1 MAEPPL
7 SKPTGGPWDSPPPGA
22 FELQRMNPDDTIPS
36 VSPWI
41 RHTSSAM
48 LAGVV
53 LALAFISMAPYR
65 VIVRGYGSVRPT
77 GELVLINAPFEAR
90 VAAIHVKTNQT
101 VRLGDAIVS
110 LDRSGDVS
118 QSLQFAQS
126 QQALLR
132 QSAALQSQ
140 TGAELATAALEVQKT
155 RSALELA
162 LSEYQR
168 YSQLASSGAVS
179 LSMLA
184 EKQARYYKEKASLAQ
199 ASKRLDEIQSKSRS
213 SQAQLEREQAAII
226 ANLGE
231 AQRRVVNATVRSPVE
246 GVVFKLEVRN
256 PMQTVSAGQKLASIA
271 PSQAEMVAK
280 VAVQG
285 EDVDLVVP
293 GQRADLRLQACPFP
307 DFGTLPARVMAISPD
322 ALPAQSEPESSEVGE
337 RPPLNGLYEVT
348 LRLEKRA
355 LQSRSRRCVTRLG
368 MALNAD
374 ITTKEESVLS
384 FVLRKTRLWVG
395 S

>member
-1 MAEPPL
+1 
-7 SKPTGGPWDSPPPGA
+7 
-22 FELQRMNPDDTIPS
+22 
-36 VSPWI
+36 
-41 RHTSSAM
+41 
-48 LAGVV
+48 
-53 LALAFISMAPYR
+53 
-65 VIVRGYGSVRPT
+65 
-77 GELVLINAPFEAR
+77 
-90 VAAIHVKTNQT
+90 
-101 VRLGDAIVS
+101 
-110 LDRSGDVS
+110 
-118 QSLQFAQS
+118 
-126 QQALLR
+126 
-132 QSAALQSQ
+132 
-140 TGAELATAALEVQKT
+140 
-155 RSALELA
+155 
-162 LSEYQR
+162 
-168 YSQLASSGAVS
+168 
-179 LSMLA
+179 
-184 EKQARYYKEKASLAQ
+184 
-199 ASKRLDEIQSKSRS
+199 
-213 SQAQLEREQAAII
+213 
-226 ANLGE
+226 
-231 AQRRVVNATVRSPVE
+231 VNATVRSPVE